1 MVRLKCFHGTSY
13 ENGQSILKEKHFR
26 TSDSDSLRM
35 GEGAYFFCQAGE
47 SDAYPIRCAKELEA
61 YHRSMGKHKK
71 GFAILSCVIECE
83 DENYLDLYD
92 PESLEYFHQMRYMM
106 LDKSMQ
112 VDPEFRYRNAA
123 VADTQVFD
131 VIRKIRPLTV
141 IRCPQFFGMLDKEMK
156 FNFDKRE
163 RQFPKTYVPNVI
175 MVCADTNKVVV
186 KDIEL
191 VEGRVL
197 GDEYERVV

>member
-1 MVRLKCFHGTSY
+1 
-13 ENGQSILKEKHFR
+13 
-26 TSDSDSLRM
+26 
-35 GEGAYFFCQAGE
+35 
-47 SDAYPIRCAKELEA
+47 
-61 YHRSMGKHKK
+61 
-71 GFAILSCVIECE
+71 
-83 DENYLDLYD
+83 
-92 PESLEYFHQMRYMM
+92 M

-156 FNFDKRE
+156 FNFDKKE